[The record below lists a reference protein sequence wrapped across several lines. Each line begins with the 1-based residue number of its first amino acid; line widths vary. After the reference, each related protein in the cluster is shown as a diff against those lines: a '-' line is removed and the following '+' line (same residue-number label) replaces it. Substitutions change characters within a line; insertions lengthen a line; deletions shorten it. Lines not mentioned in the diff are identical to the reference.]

1 MLICGPPKKIFL
13 APRPKFKYKTH
24 QIWATFSWKSCFFI
38 IFFLEKNKK
47 NLDFWPKIKIF
58 VPSPWPGAL
67 AIYSP
72 VDRPAM
78 GGIFTPW
85 TKFDQGGGT
94 KLIWGGFFGD
104 ASGAR
109 SEGPPIRDNPDPFM
123 WFIAILLPISFNNR
137 NYSWL
142 NFSEVAMIYPCIH
155 TTKMLRQIS
164 HLGWD
169 KKSKYKDKQ
178 NSMKIFFEAY
188 FYA

>member
-1 MLICGPPKKIFL
+1 MKILFFHYFSLFFSKKI
-13 APRPKFKYKTH
+13 
-24 QIWATFSWKSCFFI
+24 
-38 IFFLEKNKK
+38 KK

-85 TKFDQGGGT
+85 TKFDQGGG
-94 KLIWGGFFGD
+94 LN
-104 ASGAR
+104 S
-109 SEGPPIRDNPDPFM
+109 SEGDFLAMPLEPDQRVPPIRDNPDPFM